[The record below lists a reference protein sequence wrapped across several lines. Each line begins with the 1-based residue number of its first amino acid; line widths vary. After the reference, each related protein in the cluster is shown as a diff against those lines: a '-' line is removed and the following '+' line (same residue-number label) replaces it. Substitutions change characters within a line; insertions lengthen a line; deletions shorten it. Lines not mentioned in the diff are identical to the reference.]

1 LRRDETVVWRPDW
14 ERLDRTSRGLL
25 NRLDCGSYAELHR
38 LSVADPE
45 RFGPELVADLGL
57 EFS

>member
-1 LRRDETVVWRPDW
+1 MAARLGAARPH
-14 ERLDRTSRGLL
+14 SRGLL